1 MEHHDYT
8 EMSIGPTVTVKQTV
22 DWMLDLDESDKEVTL
37 HVREPFLS
45 PQIISDGV
53 STGLEDSG
61 LTPWPKTNRM
71 NPASHGGDV

>member
-1 MEHHDYT
+1 
-8 EMSIGPTVTVKQTV
+8 
-22 DWMLDLDESDKEVTL
+22 MLDLDESDKEVTL

-53 STGLEDSG
+53 STGLKDSG

-71 NPASHGGDV
+71 NSASHGGSVETGMELSNQVLGSDGETTQS

>member
-1 MEHHDYT
+1 
-8 EMSIGPTVTVKQTV
+8 
-22 DWMLDLDESDKEVTL
+22 MLDLDESDKEVTL
-37 HVREPFLS
+37 HFREPFLS

-53 STGLEDSG
+53 STALEDSG